1 MRLALGASRGR
12 LLQQLLTES
21 LLLSML
27 GGALGLLVAYWSLEV
42 VSSMARTIMSATD
55 MPLALNIRLDARA
68 LVFTAAISL
77 ATGILFGVT
86 PALLGVRVDLIPAL
100 RAPSATSGRRR
111 RWFTA
116 RNALVSSQVALAMVV
131 LTVAGLAIR
140 GVADKQLID
149 PGFRSDHVLLL
160 SFNPGLVRHDQP
172 QARAF
177 YRNLVQRTT
186 ALPGVSSAGLAQFIP
201 LGVNGGSMAVVV
213 DGYEMPPGQDRL
225 SIRNNVVDEGY
236 WRAMRTPV
244 VRGRAF
250 SEQDTPSSPAVA
262 IVNETMASRYW
273 PNQDAIGKTLRLRDH
288 NGPVLQVV
296 GIARDGKYSEIAE
309 APQPYLFLPFSQ
321 RFRPMMTMV
330 VLAKGDAAALTAPI
344 RAEVQALG
352 ASVPMF
358 DIRTLEDLYLARA
371 MGPARLT
378 SLVMTA
384 LGLLGTILAVVGLY
398 GVIAYLTALRTREI
412 GIRMAVGA
420 DRSSVVL
427 LVLGQ
432 AVGVVGVGLGAGIG
446 LALAATPA
454 LATPFDFRPHDAT
467 VMLVVSLVLIAA
479 TLAAAL
485 VPAIRAATLNPVIA
499 LRDQ

>member
-1 MRLALGASRGR
+1 MCCCC
-12 LLQQLLTES
+12 
-21 LLLSML
+21 
-27 GGALGLLVAYWSLEV
+27 
-42 VSSMARTIMSATD
+42 
-55 MPLALNIRLDARA
+55 
-68 LVFTAAISL
+68 
-77 ATGILFGVT
+77 
-86 PALLGVRVDLIPAL
+86 
-100 RAPSATSGRRR
+100 
-111 RWFTA
+111 
-116 RNALVSSQVALAMVV
+116 
-131 LTVAGLAIR
+131 
-140 GVADKQLID
+140 
-149 PGFRSDHVLLL
+149 RSD
-160 SFNPGLVRHDQP
+160 PGLVRYDQP

-177 YRNLVQRTT
+177 YRDLVQRTT
-186 ALPGVSSAGLAQFIP
+186 ALPGVSTAGLAQFIP

-262 IVNETMASRYW
+262 IVNETMAGRYW
-273 PNQDAIGKTLRLRDH
+273 PNQDAIGKTLRLRDR